1 MLIFLHFLLQ
11 NSPTWWINHYL
22 QYKWLSQSPVHFLF
36 SGQHS
41 IKVKFCEHE
50 PEAAT
55 LVRNGFWP
63 SSPKQPQVAF
73 DQGLMMLLHYLFLE
87 CRVSL
92 KNIYQ
97 ALQWMAPSLS
107 KVYVSSVFY
116 LSCLCSFI
124 RQPMTFH
131 HHS

>member
-1 MLIFLHFLLQ
+1 LLLESILQFLL
-11 NSPTWWINHYL
+11 
-22 QYKWLSQSPVHFLF
+22 

-41 IKVKFCEHE
+41 IKVTFCEHE

-116 LSCLCSFI
+116 LCHLFSVI
-124 RQPMTFH
+124 R
-131 HHS
+131 